1 MNNEQ
6 MNKKNLFDIL
16 DSDAVP
22 VTKIYDNLKSTMIEK
37 ASVTTTNED
46 DDYIDSRFF
55 GVSSEERDLMLKIKE
70 EEREL
75 EIIQNRKKQYEN
87 QLREIKDKE
96 YDGKIL
102 EQKKQMAET
111 LKRFQNMSKKNQYTL
126 YSTLSHFCEILCD
139 RITEDNYCSTDWEWK
154 N

>member
-6 MNKKNLFDIL
+6 MNNKSLFDIL

-22 VTKIYDNLKSTMIEK
+22 VTKVYNDLKSTMIEK
-37 ASVTTTNED
+37 VSATTMDED
-46 DDYIDSRFF
+46 DDYTNDKFF
-55 GVSSEERDLMLKIKE
+55 GVSSEEKDLKLKIKE

-87 QLREIKDKE
+87 KLREIKDRE

-139 RITEDNYCSTDWEWK
+139 RITEDNYCSTNWEWK
-154 N
+154 D